1 MALEDFLT
9 EELCIMDKISHP
21 DGFGGI
27 VYTWQEGASF
37 YGKAIRKQGDTL
49 LVAQQQGARET
60 YSITTKAQVQLERG
74 SHVKRMTDGATM
86 RIITDPEDG
95 TPPGI
100 SDMRF
105 VYVLA
110 ERVSLP

>member
-1 MALEDFLT
+1 MLEDFLD
-9 EELCIMDKISHP
+9 EELCIMDKISQP

-27 VYTWQEGASF
+27 IYLWQEGAAF
-37 YGKAIRKQGDTL
+37 AGKSLRKRGDTL

-74 SHVKRMTDGATM
+74 THVRRLKDGATM
-86 RIITDPEDG
+86 RIITDPQDG
-95 TPPGI
+95 TPPGT
-100 SDMRF
+100 SDMKF